1 MALSLQ
7 YPLLSSFTNIYVCTE
22 TLQWQLSQQGGSKTD
37 SSDAIPAH
45 TMSEWDPNGGQAPR
59 EIEIESGDLDF
70 SGLEEADLSN
80 ICFPSAAVGIK
91 PAAPVDIGRPY
102 WSAGLQAHHPGR
114 QQGHGHDRPHA
125 GRLGPSIF

>member
-1 MALSLQ
+1 M
-7 YPLLSSFTNIYVCTE
+7 P
-22 TLQWQLSQQGGSKTD
+22 
-37 SSDAIPAH
+37 
-45 TMSEWDPNGGQAPR
+45 EWDPFGGQAPR

-102 WSAGLQAHHPGR
+102 
-114 QQGHGHDRPHA
+114 
-125 GRLGPSIF
+125 